1 MAAQNDYRSA
11 VRFLKKADDHIG
23 NVIRQVG
30 PCRLQ
35 PTGGRFEIVARAIVS
50 QQISVAAA
58 KTIFTRLRKQLPGR
72 RLSAAGLSQLSDS
85 KLQEIGLSRQKRT
98 YLRDLTERTLNGTLS
113 FRRLA
118 KLDDVAVIQTLT
130 EVKGIGVWTA
140 QMFLLFGLG
149 RPDVFAPG
157 DLGLQNAVCQIYG
170 DGKKL
175 PEDRVTAISERW
187 APYRSVASWYLWRY
201 LELENSPSS

>member
-1 MAAQNDYRSA
+1 MA
-11 VRFLKKADDHIG
+11 
-23 NVIRQVG
+23 NVIRLVG

-58 KTIFTRLRKQLPGR
+58 KTIFNRLRKQLPRR

-85 KLQEIGLSRQKRT
+85 ELQAIGLSRQKRT
-98 YLRDLTERTLNGTLS
+98 YLRDLTDRTLNGSLS

-118 KLDDVAVIQTLT
+118 KLDDEAVIQSLT

-157 DLGLQNAVCQIYG
+157 DLGLQNSVRKIYG
-170 DGKKL
+170 NGKSL
-175 PEDRVTAISERW
+175 SVDDVTAISERW

-201 LELENSPSS
+201 LEFDESSLSS